1 MSEEIWKDFP
11 EAKGRVIKSISG
23 LEVGSKAI
31 FINFEDG
38 DRIKMYHC
46 QECCESVQVE
56 DCEDVS
62 SDDLKESI
70 IHTFE
75 EYTKSSGE
83 SGWGLQTYTFY
94 RLITNSAYC
103 TIRWF
108 GESNGYYGVGVRVVL
123 EVKGGK
129 DKVLSDGYAD

>member
-1 MSEEIWKDFP
+1 
-11 EAKGRVIKSISG
+11 
-23 LEVGSKAI
+23 
-31 FINFEDG
+31 
-38 DRIKMYHC
+38 MYHC

-94 RLITNSAYC
+94 RLITNSAY
-103 TIRWF
+103 IRWF
-108 GESNGYYGVGVRVVL
+108 ESQMDIGVGVRVVL

-129 DKVLSDGYAD
+129 DKVLSDGYGIILSNWRYFLPLPFYIHLLHLGAIKYTYLYLNIYTDML